1 MIGLKPYQM
10 HQAFNLHFTSEYDYF
25 KYGGKTRSNADS
37 FKKNQ
42 FKWQYASLEKK
53 YDNLF
58 LLFYLAYKEVDFQYI
73 RPQQLFK
80 LIHSRIIS
88 KRSLDETYR
97 NILVDCKKSLETI
110 LSTSSTISS
119 LYPKEYQLYVDEKV
133 TIESII
139 LYDHYIKKVFTKENS
154 EDIIQWPAVIKHMEN
169 IKPFVL
175 SIITKLEFV
184 DLISEINNVARNKGA

>member
-1 MIGLKPYQM
+1 MIGLKAYQM
-10 HQAFNLHFTSEYDYF
+10 HQAFNLHFTSDYDYF
-25 KYGGKTRSNADS
+25 KYGGKTRSNEDS

-42 FKWQYASLEKK
+42 FRWQYASLEKK

-58 LLFYLAYKEVDFQYI
+58 FLFYLTYKEAGFQYI

-80 LIHSRIIS
+80 LIHSRIVS
-88 KRSLDETYR
+88 KRSLDETYK

-110 LSTSSTISS
+110 LSTSSNMSE
-119 LYPKEYQLYVDEKV
+119 LYPKEYQLYLDKKV
-133 TIESII
+133 SFETII

-175 SIITKLEFV
+175 SIISKLEFV
-184 DLISEINNVARNKGA
+184 DLISQINNDS